1 MKNGKLGIFIA
12 DDHSVVRMGLKTIV
26 SYQKDMTVVGE
37 ARDGQAAVD
46 GVLANRPDVVIMDL
60 MMPLKTGAEATR
72 EILAAAP
79 DTKVIILTS
88 FGTSEELRRA
98 LDNGACGTLLKDS
111 DNDELL
117 TVIRAVARG
126 AKYVPDEI
134 AKMIAE
140 QEPSVSL
147 SDRQTDLLYA
157 CMRGLNTQDMATQL
171 GISQHGV
178 KKHFETIFAKL
189 GASTRAEAVAIA
201 LRDRLI
207 QPVRT

>member
-12 DDHSVVRMGLKTIV
+12 DDHSVVRIGLKTIV
-26 SYQKDMTVVGE
+26 NYQKDMSVVGE
-37 ARDGQAAVD
+37 ARDGREAVD
-46 GVLANRPDVVIMDL
+46 GVLEKRPDVVVMDL

-79 DTKVIILTS
+79 ATKVIILTS
-88 FGTSEELRRA
+88 FGTSEELRQA

-117 TVIRAVARG
+117 TAIRSVARG
-126 AKYVPDEI
+126 GRYVPDEI

-140 QEPSVSL
+140 PVAPVIL
-147 SDRQTDLLYA
+147 TDRQTDLLYA
-157 CMRGLNTQDMATQL
+157 CMQGLNTQDMATQL

-207 QPVRT
+207 QSSKA